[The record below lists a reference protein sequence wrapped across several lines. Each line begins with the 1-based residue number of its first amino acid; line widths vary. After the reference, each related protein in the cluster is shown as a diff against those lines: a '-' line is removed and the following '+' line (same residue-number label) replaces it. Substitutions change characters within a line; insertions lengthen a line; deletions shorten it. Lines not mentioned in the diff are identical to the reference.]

1 MRRLR
6 FERPGL
12 VVEEQAPD
20 PVLQGPGEAL
30 VRPLAMATCDLDVAV
45 LSGRHPLPGPF
56 PLGHECVAEVVE
68 VGADV
73 RTVASGDRV
82 VVPFQISC
90 GTCARCRAGLTGS
103 CTTVPFRSSY
113 GLGALG
119 GEQWGGV
126 LADLARVPFTDA
138 MLVALPA
145 GVDPVAVASASDNLP
160 DAWRAVAPHLGEDPA
175 SASVLVLGGASASIG
190 LYAAGIAVALGAGRV
205 TYADDDAGRLDLAE
219 RLGAAPVRLPHPGRL
234 APARVTVDAS
244 GDPALLRVAL
254 RALEPGG
261 VCTSTAIYLGDTPV
275 PLLGMYDVGV
285 TFVTGRA
292 NARPTVP
299 AVLDLVAGGF
309 DPSVVTTTVAG
320 WDEAAAALAAP
331 TTKTVVTRT

>member
-6 FERPGL
+6 YDRPG
-12 VVEEQAPD
+12 VVVDEQAPD
-20 PVLQGPGEAL
+20 PALEGPREAL

-45 LSGRHPLPGPF
+45 LRGRYPLPGPYA
-56 PLGHECVAEVVE
+56 LGHECVAEVVE

-73 RTVASGDRV
+73 AAVHPGDRV

-126 LADLARVPFTDA
+126 MADLARVPFADA
-138 MLVALPA
+138 MLVPLPA
-145 GVDPVAVASASDNLP
+145 GVDPVTVASAADNLP
-160 DAWRAVAPHLGEDPA
+160 DAWRAVAPHLGADPA
-175 SASVLVLGGASASIG
+175 ASTVLVFGGASGSIG

-205 TYADDDAGRLDLAE
+205 EYADDDAARLALAE
-219 RLGAAPVRLPHPGRL
+219 RLGATPIVLPHDGRL
-234 APARVTVDAS
+234 TPATVTVDAS
-244 GDPALLRVAL
+244 GDPARLRLAL

-261 VCTSTAIYLGDTPV
+261 VCTGTAIYPGDTPV

-292 NARPTVP
+292 DARPPIP
-299 AVLDLVAGGF
+299 ALLDLVARGF
-309 DPSVVTTTVAG
+309 DPSVVTTTVVG
-320 WDEAAAALAAP
+320 WDDAPAALAAP
-331 TTKTVVTRT
+331 TLKTVITRG